1 MSTLLLYDDA
11 AARTFEPFSLT
22 RPTGE
27 LRAGIELVRVRWAGA
42 LGIPC
47 AGHIVAP
54 HLARFTEP
62 ETPPSVTG
70 GTIGAGT
77 IIANSRCAPALEE
90 TPLGDVWYCDGRVA
104 AVRLPTDRP
113 AEMFQDGA
121 LDLSTLVTPSAVAVA
136 VRGWWM
142 DFVWDF
148 VRHLPDMIADDIRC
162 VAASSSRAPLD
173 RLTVLGPHEVVIEN
187 GACIEPFVVFD
198 ATTGPVLVRSSA
210 TVRSFTR
217 LVGPCYVGHESQVGG
232 GRIAA
237 SSIGDVCRVHGE
249 LSNSIFTG
257 HANKGHD
264 GFVGHSLLGRWTN
277 LGASTVTS
285 NLKNTYGT
293 VRLWTPSGLCDTGLQ
308 FLGAFIGDHAKTAIG
323 TRLTTGSVIGAG
335 ASVVAHGMAPK
346 VVPPF
351 CWGDVAEGGIY
362 ELERFLDV
370 ATRAMARRHV
380 TLGEDG
386 RASLAMAHG
395 ARWTVT
401 P

>member
-1 MSTLLLYDDA
+1 MSALLLYDDA
-11 AARTFEPFSLT
+11 AARRFEPFSLT
-22 RPTGE
+22 RPVGE

-47 AGHIVAP
+47 AGHVVAP
-54 HLARFTEP
+54 HLARFTEQ
-62 ETPPSVTG
+62 ETPPAVTEG
-70 GTIGAGT
+70 VVRAGS
-77 IIANSRCAPALEE
+77 IIALSRCAPALEE

-104 AVRLPTDRP
+104 AVRLATDHPVDAFR
-113 AEMFQDGA
+113 DGR
-121 LDLSTLVTPSAVAVA
+121 LDLAMLASRSAAAVA

-142 DFVWDF
+142 ESVWDF
-148 VRHLPDMIADDIRC
+148 VRHLPDMLADDIRC
-162 VAASSSRAPLD
+162 VAASSSRAPVD
-173 RLTVLGPHEVVIEN
+173 GLTVLGPHEVVIEN

-198 ATTGPVLVRSSA
+198 AVTGPVLVRSSA

-217 LVGPCYVGHESQVGG
+217 LVGPCYVGYDSQVGG
-232 GRIAA
+232 GRIAT

-293 VRLWTPSGLCDTGLQ
+293 VRLWTPAGVRDTGMQ
-308 FLGAFIGDHAKTAIG
+308 FLGALIGDHAKTAIG

-335 ASVVAHGMAPK
+335 ANVVADGVAPK

-351 CWGDVAEGGIY
+351 AWGDAGAGGTY
-362 ELERFLDV
+362 EIEKFLDV
-370 ATRAMARRHV
+370 AERAMARRNV

-386 RASLAMAHG
+386 RASLALSHG
-395 ARWTVT
+395 ARWTVAQ
-401 P
+401 